1 MGDPRKDPTSE
12 TTSKDGEKRGR
23 REEYPSFPMQK
34 PFVKAF
40 TMPRTG
46 ITYLYNISMSVN
58 MNMKGTPLKSGVSPI
73 NLSNSDDIYLSN
85 RMIDTLTQKPTK
97 GTTCNGCGRTTHLGV
112 PVPYHIRYLLN
123 TLISHIGDIKHPSKL
138 KFEVKW
144 EGSVLENTHESYSE
158 LKTNECL
165 HEYLES
171 LGGKWRSLI
180 PIEFTFEGEHYS
192 EQQHADSDVIASS
205 KIQKAG
211 PKIKSKVNNNHKPYK
226 RTRSG
231 K

>member
-123 TLISHIGDIKHPSKL
+123 NHPDGNRQLTVPWKDSEKGKAWAARDKTFLPHAVTLS
-138 KFEVKW
+138 
-144 EGSVLENTHESYSE
+144 
-158 LKTNECL
+158 
-165 HEYLES
+165 
-171 LGGKWRSLI
+171 
-180 PIEFTFEGEHYS
+180 GEPFS
-192 EQQHADSDVIASS
+192 M
-205 KIQKAG
+205 
-211 PKIKSKVNNNHKPYK
+211 PP
-226 RTRSG
+226 
-231 K
+231 